1 MELFYGYGLTVL
13 ETVFILTGLL
23 ILHIEQ
29 KSACTHKLGENN
41 KHSHGKI

>member
-23 ILHIEQ
+23 ILHNLR
-29 KSACTHKLGENN
+29 KLLGYAPL
-41 KHSHGKI
+41 